1 MMVGD
6 DPYDPYKSTDSDN
19 PYYNYYDVYERPRP
33 RQRPGYGTRIHQYGE
48 RGGGLLRISSGYRI
62 HLINLMTA
70 IIFCSV
76 VSGLPDL
83 VPDPYYIQA
92 SAYVQSVPMYNLRCA
107 AEENC
112 LSR

>member
-1 MMVGD
+1 MVREA
-6 DPYDPYKSTDSDN
+6 
-19 PYYNYYDVYERPRP
+19 DVYPDYEVL
-33 RQRPGYGTRIHQYGE
+33 I
-48 RGGGLLRISSGYRI
+48 GLFACVIFFL
-62 HLINLMTA
+62 LIFLH
-70 IIFCSV
+70 CSV
-76 VSGLPDL
+76 LSGLPDL

>member
-1 MMVGD
+1 MVREA
-6 DPYDPYKSTDSDN
+6 
-19 PYYNYYDVYERPRP
+19 DVYPD
-33 RQRPGYGTRIHQYGE
+33 YVVLVVLCVTF
-48 RGGGLLRISSGYRI
+48 LLNQLVSFF
-62 HLINLMTA
+62 
-70 IIFCSV
+70 IFLHCFV
-76 VSGLPDL
+76 LSGLPDL